1 MDKIVVKGGRR
12 LHGEVIASGAKNSAL
27 PILASTL
34 LSKGENRLTNVPD
47 LVDVATINRL
57 LEHLGVK
64 IKKDGH
70 TVTVRAD
77 ELNLSEAP
85 YSLVKT
91 MRASVLVLGPLSARL
106 GEARISLPGG
116 CSIGARPINLHLMG
130 LEKMGAEVKIEHGY
144 VHIKAKRLHGARIL
158 FDYPTVTGTE
168 NLMMAATLADGT
180 TTIENAAR
188 EPEVVDLALFLLKRG
203 ARIHGAGSSTI
214 TIHGIEELTSAE
226 HHIIPDRIETGTY
239 LLAGIMTGGEVT
251 VKRCIPGHL
260 QALREKLEKAG
271 VQWIETED
279 SIQVRTNHPLRAV
292 DVTTS
297 PYPDFPTDMQAQIM
311 ALMSI
316 SEGVSVITETVFESR
331 FTHVDELRRMGADIH
346 IEKNR
351 ATIRGVPQLSG
362 APVMASDL
370 RASTCLI
377 LAGLAGSGET
387 TISRVYHLD
396 RGYEEIEHK
405 FGQLG
410 AWIKR
415 EME

>member
-1 MDKIVVKGGRR
+1 MDRIVVKGGRR

-34 LSKGENRLTNVPD
+34 LSKGENRLSNVPD
-47 LVDVATINRL
+47 LVDVATMNRL
-57 LEHLGVK
+57 LEHLGAK

-70 TVTVRAD
+70 TVIVRAD
-77 ELNLSEAP
+77 ELKLSEAP

-91 MRASVLVLGPLSARL
+91 MRASVLVLGALSARF

-130 LEKMGAEVKIEHGY
+130 LEKMGAEVKVEHGY
-144 VHIKAKRLHGARIL
+144 VQIKAKRLHGALIH

-168 NLMMAATLADGT
+168 NLIMAATLADGT
-180 TTIENAAR
+180 TIIENAAR
-188 EPEVVDLALFLLKRG
+188 EPEIVDLVQFLIKRG
-203 ARIHGAGSSTI
+203 AKIQGAGSSTI
-214 TIHGIEELTSAE
+214 TINGVEELHSAE

-239 LLAGIMTGGEVT
+239 LLAGVITGGEVT
-251 VKRCIPGHL
+251 VKQCIPAQL
-260 QALREKLEKAG
+260 QVLREKLEKMG
-271 VQWIETED
+271 VLWIQTED
-279 SIQVRTNHPLRAV
+279 SIQVRSDKPLQGI
-292 DVTTS
+292 DVSTS

-311 ALMSI
+311 ALMSV

-351 ATIRGVPQLSG
+351 ATITGVPELSG

-377 LAGLAGSGET
+377 LAGLAASGDT
-387 TISRVYHLD
+387 IISRVYHLD
-396 RGYEEIEHK
+396 RGYEEIEQK

-415 EME
+415 EKE